1 VKPSVGN
8 GRIADLDD
16 LNHRR
21 AFLAAALS
29 SIPDQVYTVD
39 RNRKLTYANAAAIE
53 LVGESEAGVIGKRFE
68 QLGFPPDVAGKL
80 NAGFDAVFSTGREV
94 RDEILLAAGAGP
106 GNYYQFVWTPI
117 CNEDGVVEFV
127 IGVSRDATAQRRLE
141 DRLSES
147 ESRFRAVTELA
158 PALLWET
165 DPPGSH
171 VALNARWLEYT
182 GQAHPQTQQFGW
194 LDAIHP
200 DDRPA
205 SEAVFRGA
213 HRSGLPLEVRHRIR
227 RVDGVYRWFSV
238 RQIPI
243 VDEDANVLRWLGAA
257 TDIHEQRVDLDEVER
272 RVESRTRERDELRR
286 QLVAADESQR
296 RHLARELHDRLGQQM
311 TGLSLGL
318 DRVQR
323 LADEREYA
331 GSTALRQRL
340 TELRDLTAEM
350 FKAVRYVALELR
362 APELDDMGLQSA
374 VETYVREWASRY
386 GIPAYFAG
394 PSSQLALPMDVAS
407 TMYRILQEALTNI
420 AKHARA
426 NKVEVTIGTADAGIT
441 LCVEDDGSGFEFE
454 AARSRAKAD
463 RRLGLASI
471 QERVSLVDGT
481 FRVDSH
487 PGDGARLF
495 VWLPTAERIDDE
507 R

>member
-127 IGVSRDATAQRRLE
+127 IGVSRDTTAQRRLE

>member
-1 VKPSVGN
+1 
-8 GRIADLDD
+8 LDD
-16 LNHRR
+16 LNHRC

-29 SIPDQVYTVD
+29 SIPGQVYAFD
-39 RNRKLTYANAAAIE
+39 RKRKLTYANAATIE
-53 LVGESEAGVIGKRFE
+53 LLAESETGVIGKGFE
-68 QLGFPPDVAGKL
+68 QLGFPPGVAAKL
-80 NAGFDAVFSTGREV
+80 NAGIDRVFSTGGEV
-94 RDEILLAAGAGP
+94 RDEIFLAAGAGP
-106 GNYYQFVWTPI
+106 GNYYEYVWGPI
-117 CNEDGVVEFV
+117 CKEDGVVELV
-127 IGVSRDATAQRRLE
+127 IGVSRITTEQRRLE

-165 DPPGSH
+165 DPPGGH

-182 GQAHPQTQQFGW
+182 GQSHAQTQQFGW

-205 SEAVFRGA
+205 SEAVFRSA
-213 HRSGLPLEVRHRIR
+213 HRSGRPLQVQHRIR
-227 RVDGVYRWFSV
+227 RADGVYRWFSV

-243 VDEDANVLRWLGAA
+243 VDEDAKVLRWLGAA

-286 QLVAADESQR
+286 RLVAADESQR

-386 GIPAYFAG
+386 GIAAYFAG
-394 PSSQLALPMDVAS
+394 PSSQLVLPMDVAS

-426 NKVEVTIGTADAGIT
+426 NKVDVTIGTADAGIT
-441 LCVEDDGSGFEFE
+441 LCVEDDGNGFEFE
-454 AARSRAKAD
+454 TARSRAKAD

-495 VWLPTAERIDDE
+495 VWLPADERLDDE

>member
-1 VKPSVGN
+1 MKPLVGN
-8 GRIADLDD
+8 GQIVD
-16 LNHRR
+16 LNALKRR
-21 AFLAAALS
+21 CAFLEAALS
-29 SIPDQVYTVD
+29 SVPDPVYAFN
-39 RNRKLTYANAAAIE
+39 RNRKLTYANAAAIG
-53 LVGESEAGVIGKRFE
+53 LVAESEAGAIGKGFE
-68 QLGFPPDVAGKL
+68 QLGFPADVAAKL
-80 NAGFDAVFSTGREV
+80 NAGIDGAFSTGREV
-94 RDEILLAAGAGP
+94 RDEIFVAAGGGP
-106 GNYYQFVWTPI
+106 GNYYRYTWRPVS
-117 CNEDGVVEFV
+117 NDDGVVERA
-127 IGVSRDATAQRRLE
+127 IGVASSTTEWRRLE

-165 DPPGSH
+165 DPPGGH

-182 GQAHPQTQQFGW
+182 GQSHAQTQQFGW

-205 SEAVFRGA
+205 SEAVFRSA
-213 HRSGLPLEVRHRIR
+213 HRSGRPLQVQHRIR
-227 RVDGVYRWFSV
+227 RGDGVYRWFLV

-243 VDEDANVLRWLGAA
+243 VDEDAKVLRWLGAA
-257 TDIHEQRVDLDEVER
+257 TDIHDQRVDLDEVER

-286 QLVAADESQR
+286 RLVAADESQR

-386 GIPAYFAG
+386 GIAAYFAG
-394 PSSQLALPMDVAS
+394 PSSQLDLPMDVAS

-426 NKVEVTIGTADAGIT
+426 NKVHVTIGTAEAGVT
-441 LCVEDDGSGFEFE
+441 LCVEDDGNGFEFE

-471 QERVSLVDGT
+471 QERVALVDGT

-495 VWLPTAERIDDE
+495 VWLPTDERIEDE